1 MSFGQPEGQLTDDS
15 GAATVPFRAWI
26 SWVHAIVTAD
36 QQSGTTAKR
45 PTDRMYVGRP
55 YFDTTLG
62 KPIWVQSIN
71 PTVWCDA
78 TGAAV

>member
-1 MSFGQPEGQLTDDS
+1 MAADFGQPGKPLTND
-15 GAATVPFRAWI
+15 GAWLQWFSRAHSI
-26 SWVHAIVTAD
+26 LQAA
-36 QQSGTTAKR
+36 QQSGTTAQR
-45 PTDRMYVGRP
+45 PTTVLWVGRR

-62 KPIWVQSIN
+62 QPIWVQSVK